1 MAINRNNGGL
11 IGKANK
17 TSNGGNVVTTFTAS
31 GTFTASNNT
40 NEVDVLVLAG
50 GGSGGASTS
59 GSIMAGGGGAGGFQD
74 IKRQKI
80 NPGDSFAVTV
90 GAGGAASPAPSSSD
104 VQGNDGSNSVW
115 ANPVSPITSTGGG
128 GGGGGEDNSY
138 DDGRPGGSG
147 GGAAYA
153 YNAGSVKGDG
163 TAGQGNDGGASSLT
177 VGGGGGGAGATG
189 VAGGTGTSPDAG
201 GDGGVGAPSTITNQ
215 ARMYAGGGAGASYG
229 KGTGTSAPAGG
240 AGAQMYHGQGG
251 AGGGGFGNHAPHPSA
266 HPTGGASGAGEAQ
279 TGGGGGGGAGVAPG
293 SVGADGTGAAGGS
306 GIVIVKENNKATG
319 VFNMNSQYNSN
330 RANQWPS
337 EQTYQVSNSLMLN
350 TGDSAYLNFN
360 KTHGSAGLTKYTISA
375 WCKLSQGF
383 GSSSRWLFGAG
394 SASGDNDY
402 VLWTSNDVLKHSFD
416 TEGSGN
422 IQWAAKFR
430 DPAAWSHIVIAVDT
444 TQATAAERVKAYAN
458 GVVLSTS
465 SATYPSQNYV
475 TSFGKGQI
483 DHRIGARAY
492 SATGHYGGYI
502 SEFNFIAGQALG
514 PGHFGQVDPDSPNTW
529 IPKKYNG
536 AYGNMGA
543 YLEFKQSGVGTGSAS
558 TIGADTSGNTN
569 HYTSTNV
576 ATTDQMTDTCT
587 NNFCTMNPIDVG
599 QGHSTL
605 TFSEGSLKIVKST
618 TESNP
623 GEGDRVGSSIG
634 LTTGK
639 WYWEEKLTTN
649 ADGNFNGIFND
660 HLGGEGLY
668 HDNYAY
674 TYYPEGNSSNSQ
686 IYRRIEDDQLGYG
699 VSDSDSWSDGA
710 IKMCALDLD
719 NGKWYIGRNGSWTNN
734 NNASGGTATS
744 GSAFNQNAIA
754 GFFSI
759 PSAANGGFWRVLFSP
774 SGGTA
779 ANTTEFNFGSPA
791 FAISSGNA
799 DANGHGN
806 FEYAV
811 PSGFYSI
818 CTKNLAQYG

>member
-1 MAINRNNGGL
+1 MAINRNNGGR

-17 TSNGGNVVTTFTAS
+17 TSNGGNAVTTFTAS

-80 NPGDSFAVTV
+80 KPGDSFAVTV
-90 GAGGAASPAPSSSD
+90 GAGGAAAPAPGSSD

-115 ANPVSPITSTGGG
+115 ANPLSPITSTGGG
-128 GGGGGEDNSY
+128 GGGGGEDNAK

-153 YNAGSVKGDG
+153 YNAGSTKGDG
-163 TAGQGNDGGASSLT
+163 TAGQGNDGGVSSLLN
-177 VGGGGGGAGATG
+177 GGGGGGAGAAG
-189 VAGGTGTSPDAG
+189 GAGGTATGPDAG
-201 GDGGVGAPSTITNQ
+201 GDGGTGSPSTITNQ
-215 ARMYAGGGAGASYG
+215 ARIYAGGGGGASYG

-330 RANQWPS
+330 KSNQWPS

-350 TGDSAYLNFN
+350 TADSAYLNFKDTSN
-360 KTHGSAGLTKYTISA
+360 AAGNTGLKKYTISA

-383 GSSSRWLFGAG
+383 GASSRWLFGAG

-430 DPAAWSHIVIAVDT
+430 DPSAWSHVVIAVDT

-465 SATYPSQNYV
+465 SASYPSQNYV

-587 NNFCTMNPIDVG
+587 NNFCTWNPLIGRAAAYAV
-599 QGHSTL
+599 
-605 TFSEGSLKIVKST
+605 FKEGNLDADFTS
-618 TESNP
+618 
-623 GEGDRVGSSIG
+623 GSVYWRATGSIG
-634 LTTGK
+634 VTSGK
-639 WYWEEKLTTN
+639 WYAEIKCIDDGGNTDLKIGVEHASPDQTTV
-649 ADGNFNGIFND
+649 DGVHKVIQSWNG
-660 HLGGEGLY
+660 Y
-668 HDNYAY
+668 
-674 TYYPEGNSSNSQ
+674 
-686 IYRRIEDDQLGYG
+686 
-699 VSDSDSWSDGA
+699 
-710 IKMCALDLD
+710 K
-719 NGKWYIGRNGSWTNN
+719 
-734 NNASGGTATS
+734 ASGG
-744 GSAFNQNAIA
+744 
-754 GFFSI
+754 
-759 PSAANGGFWRVLFSP
+759 SAASFGDSYADGDIVGVLLDMDNGTIKFSKN
-774 SGGTA
+774 GTMMASSA
-779 ANTTEFNFGSPA
+779 AAYTDLITAMPDAGWAFFAYGYDNANVQANFGNAP
-791 FAISSGNA
+791 FAISSGNV
-799 DANGHGN
+799 DANGFGN
-806 FEYAV
+806 FEYEV
-811 PSGFYSI
+811 PSGYYAL